1 MARKKS
7 AAKKAREA
15 AAAAA
20 TATTTNST
28 ENAKDIKFEKPSLQN
43 YPKIRKLYHL
53 PKSLILIPMNPYHH
67 HHHHQRKKM
76 NMEI

>member
-15 AAAAA
+15 DAAAAA

-28 ENAKDIKFEKPSLQN
+28 ENAKDIKFEKPSLQ
-43 YPKIRKLYHL
+43 KL
-53 PKSLILIPMNPYHH
+53 PQN
-67 HHHHQRKKM
+67 KKTLSSSK
-76 NMEI
+76 ESDLDSD